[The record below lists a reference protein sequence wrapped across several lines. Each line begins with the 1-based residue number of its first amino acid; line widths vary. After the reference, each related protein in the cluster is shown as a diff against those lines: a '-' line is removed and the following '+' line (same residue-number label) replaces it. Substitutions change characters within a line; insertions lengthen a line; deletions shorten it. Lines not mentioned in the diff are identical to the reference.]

1 MRGTID
7 KKKLKP
13 KKVKHLLPTNAKQPG
28 TKKEQII
35 FDKFQEIQRENR
47 ILLKKMLTIDMK
59 GSELNPRQFRP
70 IAGPAAYSLN
80 RGKRVET
87 LT

>member
-13 KKVKHLLPTNAKQPG
+13 KKVKHLQPNVTKQPA

-35 FDKFQEIQRENR
+35 FEKFQEIQRENR

-59 GSELNPRQFRP
+59 GSELNPR
-70 IAGPAAYSLN
+70 
-80 RGKRVET
+80 
-87 LT
+87 